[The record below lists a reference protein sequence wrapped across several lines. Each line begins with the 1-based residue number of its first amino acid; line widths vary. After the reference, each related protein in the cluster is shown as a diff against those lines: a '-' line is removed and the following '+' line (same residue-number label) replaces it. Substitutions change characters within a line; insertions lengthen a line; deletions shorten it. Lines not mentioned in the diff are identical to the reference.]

1 MELLPALTLFPFLPR
16 VTVTFVDKDGTE
28 HKVLAPVGKHLLE
41 VAHDNDIELEG
52 RQECVS
58 AVPCNL
64 VPTATCRPLGQMQQ
78 FQQQEQQQQHNPPLC
93 LLA

>member
-1 MELLPALTLFPFLPR
+1 MPVMAGAAASLNPLVLPR

-52 RQECVS
+52 RPECVS

-64 VPTATCRPLGQMQQ
+64 LPAATCRPLGQMQ
-78 FQQQEQQQQHNPPLC
+78 QQQQHNPPLC